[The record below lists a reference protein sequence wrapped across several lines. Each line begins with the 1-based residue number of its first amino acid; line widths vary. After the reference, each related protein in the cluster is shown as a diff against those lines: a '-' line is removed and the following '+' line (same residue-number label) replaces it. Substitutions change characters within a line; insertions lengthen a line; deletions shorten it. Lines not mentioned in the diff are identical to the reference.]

1 MLSFYDIVGFSDHP
15 ANLSS
20 ADRLLCIGII
30 AAICLLAYFLLKK
43 IVFPLVKRFTEKT
56 DATWD
61 ERFAVIC
68 LIVAVAGL
76 GLAPWWISNMIGDS
90 VLPVV
95 SQLMR

>member
-1 MLSFYDIVGFSDHP
+1 MLSFYDIVGFSDKP

-20 ADRLLCIGII
+20 ADRLLGIGII

-61 ERFAVIC
+61 DHLFNSRV
-68 LIVAVAGL
+68 LN
-76 GLAPWWISNMIGDS
+76 LAAYLLFVPDY
-90 VLPVV
+90 
-95 SQLMR
+95 QL